1 MTMANIPRA
10 AALAMFRVH
19 IENGLSVA
27 AGVGLTGLM
36 AGLALGF
43 DAAIAAATGAVC
55 VSVSDQPD
63 PLRLKPWT
71 LGWALTI
78 AVAFT
83 ALTILALFSRPPYG
97 LVALVVFT
105 GLWTGLISAYGKR
118 ALILSMTGVLTFVY
132 AMGRHFPT
140 LGDGF
145 AYLVLFTAGGLAYA
159 LYAGIFALAFDD
171 RARRLLLAEAM
182 RGFAAY
188 LRAKAALYNPDNE
201 GPAAFRALID
211 AHAAL
216 IDRLQAARDAIFSRR
231 RHDLQKKR
239 IDSLIALLD
248 AFETMLSGDADFELL
263 RRSQRRDLKWRIHG
277 FVLLVADDVEGL
289 TLALRRRHARVEPP
303 PRGAEDKALFAAVEE
318 ANREAPESQAIDHA
332 FFVTANKLVMADQH
346 VAALARTLDARTP
359 PSALSTD
366 LDLDLFQQNP
376 PHGLGVLARQ
386 FDLRKPPLRFGIRL
400 SLAMLAGMGLTLA
413 FPRFAHANWILL
425 TIALIMRANF
435 SITRRRRWD
444 RIAGTLIGCAI
455 AVALIALLPP
465 ASLLA
470 IIVLAIGLS
479 HAYAGVRYRITAIG
493 ASISSLL
500 LLHFSQPTLQP
511 QFLERVADTL
521 IGAGLSYVFSFL
533 LPHWERSDLPHL
545 VGSLLAADRN
555 FAETALRRVHGRQP
569 YRLARK
575 RTLDAVAL
583 LSQTIR
589 RLADEPNTNRR
600 TLASLNE
607 LLGANYALA
616 SDLASMPILMKTRGA
631 DLDPERADA
640 EIATVR
646 ERVMDLLDAG
656 TPGPKGLPSPLPENS
671 PELKE
676 NFAMTVLVRRLAH
689 IERTAQRVAR
699 LAARPV
705 IADEDEHA
713 R

>member
-27 AGVGLTGLM
+27 AGVGLTGLV
-36 AGLALGF
+36 AGWALGF

-55 VSVSDQPD
+55 VSISDQPD
-63 PLRLKPWT
+63 PLRLKPWM
-71 LGWALTI
+71 LGWALVL

-83 ALTILALFSRPPYG
+83 ALTIFALFWLPPYG
-97 LVALVVFT
+97 LIALVVFT

-118 ALILSMTGVLTFVY
+118 ALVLSMTGVLTFVY

-140 LGDGF
+140 IGDGL
-145 AYLVLFTAGGLAYA
+145 AYLVLFTAGALVYA
-159 LYAGIFALAFDD
+159 LYAGLFALVFDD

-182 RGFAAY
+182 RGFATY
-188 LRAKAALYNPDNE
+188 LRAKAALYNPDIE

-231 RHDLQKKR
+231 RHVLQKKR
-239 IDSLIALLD
+239 IHSLIALLD

-263 RRSQRRDLKWRIHG
+263 RRSQRRELKWRIHD
-277 FVLLVADDVEGL
+277 FILVVAEDVEGL
-289 TLALRRRHARVEPP
+289 TLALRRRHARV
-303 PRGAEDKALFAAVEE
+303 GSALHKAEDQALVAAVEE

-346 VAALARTLDARTP
+346 VAALARALDSQTP
-359 PSALSTD
+359 PSALAGE
-366 LDLDLFQQNP
+366 LDLDQFQQNAP
-376 PHGLGVLARQ
+376 SGLGVLVRQ
-386 FDLRKPPLRFGIRL
+386 FDLEKPSLRFGIRL
-400 SLAMLAGMGLTLA
+400 SLAMLAGIALTLA

-444 RIAGTLIGCAI
+444 RIAGTLIGCAV
-455 AVALIALLPP
+455 AVALIAILPP
-465 ASLLA
+465 AFLLTL
-470 IIVLAIGLS
+470 IVLAIGLS

-500 LLHFSQPTLQP
+500 LLHFSQPMLQP

-521 IGAGLSYVFSFL
+521 IGAGLSYIFSFL
-533 LPHWERSDLPHL
+533 LPHWERNDLPRL
-545 VGSLLAADRN
+545 VKALLTADRN
-555 FAETALRRVHGRQP
+555 FAEAALRRIHPRQP

-616 SDLASMPILMKTRGA
+616 SDLASMPILMKMRGA

-640 EIATVR
+640 QIATMR
-646 ERVMDLLDAG
+646 KRVTELLNTGADVEI
-656 TPGPKGLPSPLPENS
+656 LPAPVQEN
-671 PELKE
+671 PPALKE
-676 NFAMTVLVRRLAH
+676 NFAMTVLARRLAH
-689 IERTAQRVAR
+689 IEQTARRVAR

-713 R
+713 H